1 MVPGPVLT
9 LAAGPKAALWCF
21 TPEIPWLRVQRGTS
35 RLSGLRFLRRESFWR
50 WWRERERVLLE
61 GCQMFIPWVQRCL
74 HRDWIF
80 IFLNDFSLSLNC
92 FYPALGDTNQKEAQE
107 QPCTLT
113 VSISTASR
121 AAVMIPPAPG
131 RLRRAPPAP
140 GMCAPSWAPPAPGM
154 CAPSW
159 APPAPGMCASSWAPA
174 RRNPGTRRAPGAPGR
189 ARRAAATGRQRGPRM
204 RSPRSRAG
212 APWPSCAASCSGCT
226 GACPTSSSSAS
237 NCSCSTALER
247 CSRLQCTWLLLYLSG
262 SSLLLYYTF
271 HSQALYHSL
280 IFLSPTVD
288 FMNFWEVL
296 WIVGVTDFILK
307 FLFMGLKCFILLV
320 PSFIMSF
327 KSKGYWYMLLEELCQ
342 YYRMFVPIP
351 VWCRY
356 LMAHGGLDTA
366 LGWSLGILLGLLY
379 LILKLLSFF
388 GQWKNFRQVLRIFF
402 TRPHYGVPASKRQC
416 SESDDICS
424 ICQAEFQKPILLI
437 CQHIFCEECISLWFN
452 REKTCPLCR
461 TVISD
466 HVNKWKDGATSMHL
480 QIF

>member
-1 MVPGPVLT
+1 MRRHKAEKNPGAKHPT
-9 LAAGPKAALWCF
+9 MQ
-21 TPEIPWLRVQRGTS
+21 PECSHLQSTQGSRDDSPSLS
-35 RLSGLRFLRRESFWR
+35 RLSG
-50 WWRERERVLLE
+50 E
-61 GCQMFIPWVQRCL
+61 GDVRIQL
-74 HRDWIF
+74 
-80 IFLNDFSLSLNC
+80 
-92 FYPALGDTNQKEAQE
+92 
-107 QPCTLT
+107 
-113 VSISTASR
+113 
-121 AAVMIPPAPG
+121 
-131 RLRRAPPAP
+131 
-140 GMCAPSWAPPAPGM
+140 
-154 CAPSW
+154 
-159 APPAPGMCASSWAPA
+159 
-174 RRNPGTRRAPGAPGR
+174 
-189 ARRAAATGRQRGPRM
+189 
-204 RSPRSRAG
+204 
-212 APWPSCAASCSGCT
+212 
-226 GACPTSSSSAS
+226 SSSAGDS
-237 NCSCSTALER
+237 RENSTSRGSRPGRSHGHAHGEAGGSEEAAPDTEEQGGSSLSELRYLLQWLHQSLPYLLILCVKLLVQHITGISLGIGLLTTYAYANKSIVNQVFLRER
-247 CSRLQCTWLLLYLSG
+247 CSKLQCTWLLLYLSG

-271 HSQALYHSL
+271 HSQCLYQSL

-351 VWCRY
+351 VWFRY
-356 LMAHGGLDTA
+356 LIAYGELDTA
-366 LGWSLGILLGLLY
+366 LGRTLGILLGLLY

-388 GQWKNFRQVLRIFF
+388 GQWRNFRQVLRIFF

-437 CQHIFCEECISLWFN
+437 CQHTFCEECISLWFN

>member
-1 MVPGPVLT
+1 MQADCAHLHGIQGSGDGSSSPGLPGESSCQPSSGDVRIQLSSS
-9 LAAGPKAALWCF
+9 AG
-21 TPEIPWLRVQRGTS
+21 ES
-35 RLSGLRFLRRESFWR
+35 RD
-50 WWRERERVLLE
+50 
-61 GCQMFIPWVQRCL
+61 
-74 HRDWIF
+74 H
-80 IFLNDFSLSLNC
+80 
-92 FYPALGDTNQKEAQE
+92 A
-107 QPCTLT
+107 
-113 VSISTASR
+113 ASR
-121 AAVMIPPAPG
+121 ASRPDSQSRSHGHAHGEAAGLEDAAPEPEEQG
-131 RLRRAPPAP
+131 GNSLSELRYLLQWLHKSLPYLLILCVKLL
-140 GMCAPSWAPPAPGM
+140 MQHL
-154 CAPSW
+154 
-159 APPAPGMCASSWAPA
+159 
-174 RRNPGTRRAPGAPGR
+174 
-189 ARRAAATGRQRGPRM
+189 TGISLGIGLLTTYAYANKSIVNQVFLR
-204 RSPRSRAG
+204 
-212 APWPSCAASCSGCT
+212 
-226 GACPTSSSSAS
+226 
-237 NCSCSTALER
+237 ER

-271 HSQALYHSL
+271 HSQSLYHSL

-296 WIVGVTDFILK
+296 WTVGVTDFILK

-351 VWCRY
+351 VWFRY
-356 LMAHGGLDTA
+356 LIAHGELDTA
-366 LGWSLGILLGLLY
+366 LGWTLGILLGLLY

-388 GQWKNFRQVLRIFF
+388 GQWRNFRQVLRIFF

-437 CQHIFCEECISLWFN
+437 CQHTFCEECISLWFN

>member
-1 MVPGPVLT
+1 MQADCARLHGSQGSGDGSGSAQSSCQPSGDVRIQLSSPSEPRDT
-9 LAAGPKAALWCF
+9 AA
-21 TPEIPWLRVQRGTS
+21 S
-35 RLSGLRFLRRESFWR
+35 R
-50 WWRERERVLLE
+50 
-61 GCQMFIPWVQRCL
+61 
-74 HRDWIF
+74 
-80 IFLNDFSLSLNC
+80 
-92 FYPALGDTNQKEAQE
+92 
-107 QPCTLT
+107 
-113 VSISTASR
+113 ASR
-121 AAVMIPPAPG
+121 AASQSRSHGHAHG
-131 RLRRAPPAP
+131 EAGGLEDAAGEQEEQGGNSLSELRYLLQWLHKSLPYLLILCVKLL
-140 GMCAPSWAPPAPGM
+140 MQHI
-154 CAPSW
+154 
-159 APPAPGMCASSWAPA
+159 
-174 RRNPGTRRAPGAPGR
+174 
-189 ARRAAATGRQRGPRM
+189 TGISLGIGLLTTYVYANKSIVNQVFLR
-204 RSPRSRAG
+204 
-212 APWPSCAASCSGCT
+212 
-226 GACPTSSSSAS
+226 
-237 NCSCSTALER
+237 ER
-247 CSRLQCTWLLLYLSG
+247 CSKLQCTWLLLYLSG

-271 HSQALYHSL
+271 HSQSLYHSL
-280 IFLSPTVD
+280 IFLSPSVD

-351 VWCRY
+351 VWFRY
-356 LMAHGGLDTA
+356 LMAHGELDTA
-366 LGWSLGILLGLLY
+366 LGWTLGILLGLLY

-388 GQWKNFRQVLRIFF
+388 GQWRNFRQVLRIFF

-437 CQHIFCEECISLWFN
+437 CQHTFCEECISLWFN

>member
-1 MVPGPVLT
+1 MRRHKPEKTPGAKPTMQAECSHLHSPQGGGDGSSSPRLSAQSSCHPGTGDVRIQLGSS
-9 LAAGPKAALWCF
+9 AGDSRDNA
-21 TPEIPWLRVQRGTS
+21 TS
-35 RLSGLRFLRRESFWR
+35 RASRPGSQSRSHGHAHGEAGGLEDGAAEPEEQGGSSLSELRYLLQWLHRSLPYLLILCVKLLMQHVSGISLGIGLLTTYAYANKSIVNQVFLR
-50 WWRERERVLLE
+50 
-61 GCQMFIPWVQRCL
+61 
-74 HRDWIF
+74 
-80 IFLNDFSLSLNC
+80 
-92 FYPALGDTNQKEAQE
+92 
-107 QPCTLT
+107 
-113 VSISTASR
+113 
-121 AAVMIPPAPG
+121 
-131 RLRRAPPAP
+131 
-140 GMCAPSWAPPAPGM
+140 
-154 CAPSW
+154 
-159 APPAPGMCASSWAPA
+159 
-174 RRNPGTRRAPGAPGR
+174 
-189 ARRAAATGRQRGPRM
+189 
-204 RSPRSRAG
+204 
-212 APWPSCAASCSGCT
+212 
-226 GACPTSSSSAS
+226 
-237 NCSCSTALER
+237 ER

-271 HSQALYHSL
+271 HSQSLYHSL

-307 FLFMGLKCFILLV
+307 FVFMGLKCFILLV

-351 VWCRY
+351 VWFRY
-356 LMAHGGLDTA
+356 LIAHGELDTA
-366 LGWSLGILLGLLY
+366 LGWTLGILLGLLY
-379 LILKLLSFF
+379 LMLKLLSFF
-388 GQWKNFRQVLRIFF
+388 GQWRNFRQVLRIFF

-437 CQHIFCEECISLWFN
+437 CQHTFCEECISLWFN

>member
-1 MVPGPVLT
+1 MQ
-9 LAAGPKAALWCF
+9 
-21 TPEIPWLRVQRGTS
+21 PECSHLQSTQGSRDDSPSLS
-35 RLSGLRFLRRESFWR
+35 RLSG
-50 WWRERERVLLE
+50 E
-61 GCQMFIPWVQRCL
+61 GDVRIQL
-74 HRDWIF
+74 
-80 IFLNDFSLSLNC
+80 
-92 FYPALGDTNQKEAQE
+92 
-107 QPCTLT
+107 
-113 VSISTASR
+113 
-121 AAVMIPPAPG
+121 
-131 RLRRAPPAP
+131 
-140 GMCAPSWAPPAPGM
+140 
-154 CAPSW
+154 
-159 APPAPGMCASSWAPA
+159 
-174 RRNPGTRRAPGAPGR
+174 
-189 ARRAAATGRQRGPRM
+189 
-204 RSPRSRAG
+204 
-212 APWPSCAASCSGCT
+212 
-226 GACPTSSSSAS
+226 SSSAGDS
-237 NCSCSTALER
+237 RENSTSRGSRPGRSHGHAHGEAGGSEEAAPDMEEQGGSSLSELRYLLQWLHQSLPYLLILCVKLLVQHITGISLGIGLLTTYAYANKSIVNQVFLRER
-247 CSRLQCTWLLLYLSG
+247 CSKLQCTWLLLYLSG

-271 HSQALYHSL
+271 HSQCLYQSL

-351 VWCRY
+351 VWFRY
-356 LMAHGGLDTA
+356 LIAYGELDTA
-366 LGWSLGILLGLLY
+366 LGRTLGILLGLLY

-388 GQWKNFRQVLRIFF
+388 GQWRNFRQVLRIFF

-437 CQHIFCEECISLWFN
+437 CQHTFCEECISLWFN